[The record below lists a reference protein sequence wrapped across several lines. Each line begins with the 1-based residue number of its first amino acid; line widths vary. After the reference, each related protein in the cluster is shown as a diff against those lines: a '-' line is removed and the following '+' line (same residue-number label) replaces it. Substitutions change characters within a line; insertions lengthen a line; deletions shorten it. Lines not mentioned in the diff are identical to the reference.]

1 MDALFVFVAGVVV
14 GGFLVWALLWIQRG
28 FKSSRDLEAG
38 VAKTRKEINDKAK
51 KAREDKR
58 KARAAATRSL
68 LFSILLGV
76 GVIFL
81 LWLALMVVLPAVL

>member
-58 KARAAATRSL
+58 RARATATRSL
-68 LFSILLGV
+68 LFSILLGA

-81 LWLALMVVLPAVL
+81 LWLAMMVVLPALF

>member
-1 MDALFVFVAGVVV
+1 MDAFVVFVAGIAL
-14 GGFLVWALLWIQRG
+14 GGFLVWAVIWIQRG

-38 VAKTRKEINDKAK
+38 IAKTRKEINDKAK

-58 KARAAATRSL
+58 KARATATRSL
-68 LFSILLGV
+68 LFSILLGA

-81 LWLALMVVLPAVL
+81 LWLAMMVVLPALF

>member
-1 MDALFVFVAGVVV
+1 MDALFVFGAGVVV
-14 GGFLVWALLWIQRG
+14 GGFLVWAVLWIQRG

-81 LWLALMVVLPAVL
+81 LWLALMVVLPALL

>member
-1 MDALFVFVAGVVV
+1 MDVFVVFVAGLTL
-14 GGFLVWALLWIQRG
+14 GGFLVWAVIWIQRG

-38 VAKTRKEINDKAK
+38 VAKTRKEISEKNK
-51 KAREDKR
+51 KVREDLR
-58 KARAAATRSL
+58 KARATATRSL

-81 LWLALMVVLPAVL
+81 LWLALLVVLPALF

>member
-14 GGFLVWALLWIQRG
+14 GGFLVWAVLWIQRG

-38 VAKTRKEINDKAK
+38 VVKTRKEINDKAK

-81 LWLALMVVLPAVL
+81 LWLALMVVLPALL

>member
-81 LWLALMVVLPAVL
+81 LWLALMVVLPALL

>member
-14 GGFLVWALLWIQRG
+14 GGFLVWAVLWIQRG

-81 LWLALMVVLPAVL
+81 LWLALMVFLPALL

>member
-58 KARAAATRSL
+58 KARATATRSL
-68 LFSILLGV
+68 LFSILLGA

-81 LWLALMVVLPAVL
+81 LWLAMMVVLPALF

>member
-1 MDALFVFVAGVVV
+1 MDAVFVFVAGVAV
-14 GGFLVWALLWIQRG
+14 GGFLVWAVLWIQRG

-68 LFSILLGV
+68 LSSILLGV
-76 GVIFL
+76 GIIFL
-81 LWLALMVVLPAVL
+81 LWLALAVILPVLF

>member
-1 MDALFVFVAGVVV
+1 MDAVFVFVAGVVA
-14 GGFLVWALLWIQRG
+14 GGFLVWAVLWIQHG

-38 VAKTRKEINDKAK
+38 AAKTRKEINDKAK

-81 LWLALMVVLPAVL
+81 LWLAFVVILPALY

>member
-1 MDALFVFVAGVVV
+1 MDALFVFGAGVVV
-14 GGFLVWALLWIQRG
+14 GGFLVWAVLWIQRG

-81 LWLALMVVLPAVL
+81 LWLAMVVVLPVLF

>member
-14 GGFLVWALLWIQRG
+14 GGFLVWAVLWIQRG

>member
-14 GGFLVWALLWIQRG
+14 GGFLVWAVLWIQRG

-81 LWLALMVVLPAVL
+81 LWLALMVVLPALL